1 MTDKNDPVGMKKGLT
16 RYGDDEF
23 ALFLRKSFIK
33 GAGYGDDAL
42 DRPVVGI
49 VDTSSDFNP
58 CHGNADELIAQ
69 VKAGVLA
76 ASGLPMTFPT
86 ISLHESFA
94 YPTSMYLRNL
104 MAMDTEEMLKA
115 LPVDAV
121 VLIGGCDKTVPA
133 QVMGALSA
141 DVPFVQLVTGPMSTG
156 SFRGQRVGAC
166 TDCRR
171 LWADFR
177 AGKLDAGAIAEAN
190 DALVPTVGTCG
201 VMGTA
206 STMALLVEA
215 LGLAPLGSASAPA
228 VSADRRRI
236 AEKTGHLAVD
246 VAKRKA
252 RPAGFLNAAS
262 FENAMRVLLAVGGST
277 NAIIHLT
284 AMAGRLGIG
293 LSLDRLDELSRH
305 TPVIVDLKP
314 SGTGYMEDLHA
325 AGGCVRVLNELKDS
339 LDLDV
344 MTVTGHTLAQELATT
359 ATPDWVQDIVKSA
372 QLPVYAE
379 GGLAV
384 LYGNLA
390 PDGAIIKQAAASE
403 HLLSHTG
410 KAVVFDDMADLANRV
425 DDPDLAVSADD
436 ILVLRHIGP
445 KGAPGMPEA
454 GLIPIPKKLAKA
466 GVKDMVRISDGRMSG
481 TAAGTI
487 VLHVAPEAAVGG
499 PLSMVRTGDLIQLD
513 VDARVLNLLVSDEEL
528 QARRA
533 AQPEPEAVRRRGY
546 DKLFH
551 DHVLQAPDGVDFD
564 FLQADTA
571 GTSGPDK

>member
-1 MTDKNDPVGMKKGLT
+1 MTDKGEPSGMKKGLT

-42 DRPVVGI
+42 DRLVVGI
-49 VDTSSDFNP
+49 VDTGSDFNP
-58 CHGNADELIAQ
+58 CHGNSEELIAQ

-76 ASGLPMTFPT
+76 AGGLPMVFPT

-104 MAMDTEEMLKA
+104 MAMDTEEMLKS

-141 DVPFVQLVTGPMSTG
+141 NVPFVQLVTGPMSTG

-171 LWADFR
+171 LWADYR
-177 AGKLDAGAIAEAN
+177 ADRLDAAAIAEAN

-236 AEKTGHLAVD
+236 AEETGQLAVD
-246 VAKRKA
+246 MAQRKA
-252 RPAGFLNAAS
+252 RPAAYLSKAS

-284 AMAGRLGIG
+284 AMAGRLGIK
-293 LSLDRLDELSRH
+293 LSLDRLDELSRD

-325 AGGCVRVLNELKDS
+325 AGGGVKVLAELADC
-339 LDLDV
+339 LDLGV
-344 MTVTGHTLAQELATT
+344 MTLTGRSLADELAQTVI
-359 ATPDWVQDIVKSA
+359 PDWPQDIVKPASR
-372 QLPVYAE
+372 PVYAE

-390 PDGAIIKQAAASE
+390 PDGAIIKQAAASA

-410 KAVVFDDMADLANRV
+410 RAVVFEDMADLAARI
-425 DDPDLAVSADD
+425 DSPDLDVEEDD
-436 ILVLRHIGP
+436 ILVLRQIGP

-454 GLIPIPKKLAKA
+454 GLIPIPKKLAQA

-499 PLSMVRTGDLIQLD
+499 PLALVQTGDHICLD
-513 VDARVLNLLVSDEEL
+513 VERRTLSLLISDQEL
-528 QARRA
+528 QTRRA
-533 AQPEPEAVRRRGY
+533 GRPEPVAVRRRGY
-546 DKLFH
+546 EKLFH

-564 FLQADTA
+564 FLQADK
-571 GTSGPDK
+571 GEQ

>member
-1 MTDKNDPVGMKKGLT
+1 MTDKGEPSGMKKGLT

-42 DRPVVGI
+42 DRLVVGI
-49 VDTSSDFNP
+49 VDTGSDFNP
-58 CHGNADELIAQ
+58 CHGNSEELIAK

-76 ASGLPMTFPT
+76 AGGLPMVFPT

-104 MAMDTEEMLKA
+104 MAMDTEEMLKS

-171 LWADFR
+171 LWADYR
-177 AGKLDAGAIAEAN
+177 ADRLDAAAIAEAN

-236 AEKTGHLAVD
+236 AEETGQLAVD
-246 VAKRKA
+246 MAQRKA
-252 RPAGFLNAAS
+252 RPAAYLSKAS

-277 NAIIHLT
+277 NAIVHLT
-284 AMAGRLGIG
+284 AMAGRLGIK
-293 LSLDRLDELSRH
+293 LSLDRLDELSRD

-325 AGGCVRVLNELKDS
+325 AGGGVKVLAELADC
-339 LDLDV
+339 LDLGV
-344 MTVTGHTLAQELATT
+344 MTLTGRTLADELAQTVI
-359 ATPDWVQDIVKSA
+359 PDWPQDIVKPASR
-372 QLPVYAE
+372 PVYAE

-390 PDGAIIKQAAASE
+390 PDGAIIKQAAASA

-410 KAVVFDDMADLANRV
+410 RAVVFEDMADLAARI
-425 DDPDLAVSADD
+425 DSPDLDVEEDD
-436 ILVLRHIGP
+436 ILVLRQIGP

-454 GLIPIPKKLAKA
+454 GLIPIPKKLAQA

-499 PLSMVRTGDLIQLD
+499 PLALVQTGDHICLD
-513 VDARVLNLLVSDEEL
+513 VEGRTLSLLISDQEMQTR
-528 QARRA
+528 QAGR
-533 AQPEPEAVRRRGY
+533 PEPVAVRRRGY
-546 DKLFH
+546 EKLFH

-564 FLQADTA
+564 FLQADKA
-571 GTSGPDK
+571 EQ

>member
-1 MTDKNDPVGMKKGLT
+1 MTDKGEPSGMKKGLT

-42 DRPVVGI
+42 DRLVVGI
-49 VDTSSDFNP
+49 VDTGSDFNP
-58 CHGNADELIAQ
+58 CHGNSEELIAQ

-76 ASGLPMTFPT
+76 AGGLPMVFPT

-104 MAMDTEEMLKA
+104 MAMDTEEMLKS

-171 LWADFR
+171 LWADYR
-177 AGKLDAGAIAEAN
+177 ADRLDAAAIAEAN

-236 AEKTGHLAVD
+236 AEETGQLAVD
-246 VAKRKA
+246 MAQRKA
-252 RPAGFLNAAS
+252 RPAAYLSKAS

-277 NAIIHLT
+277 NAIVHLT
-284 AMAGRLGIG
+284 AMAGRLGIK
-293 LSLDRLDELSRH
+293 LSLDRLDELSRD

-325 AGGCVRVLNELKDS
+325 AGGGVRVLAELADC
-339 LDLDV
+339 LDLGV
-344 MTVTGHTLAQELATT
+344 MTLTGRTLADELTQT
-359 ATPDWVQDIVKSA
+359 VIPDWPQDIVKPA
-372 QLPVYAE
+372 RRPVYAE

-410 KAVVFDDMADLANRV
+410 RAVVFKDMADLAARI
-425 DDPDLAVSADD
+425 DSPDLDVEEND
-436 ILVLRHIGP
+436 ILVLRQIGP

-454 GLIPIPKKLAKA
+454 GLIPIPKKLAQA

-499 PLSMVRTGDLIQLD
+499 PLALVQTGDHICLD
-513 VDARVLNLLVSDEEL
+513 VEGRTLSLLISDQEMQNR
-528 QARRA
+528 QAGR
-533 AQPEPEAVRRRGY
+533 PEPVAVRRRGY
-546 DKLFH
+546 EKLFH
-551 DHVLQAPDGVDFD
+551 EHVLQAPDGVDFD
-564 FLQADTA
+564 FLKADKA
-571 GTSGPDK
+571 EQ

>member
-1 MTDKNDPVGMKKGLT
+1 MTDKGEPSGMKKGLT

-42 DRPVVGI
+42 DRLVVGI
-49 VDTSSDFNP
+49 VDTGSDFNP
-58 CHGNADELIAQ
+58 CHGNSEELIAQ

-76 ASGLPMTFPT
+76 AGGLPMVFPT

-104 MAMDTEEMLKA
+104 MAMDTEEMLKS

-171 LWADFR
+171 LWADYR
-177 AGKLDAGAIAEAN
+177 ADRLDAAAIAEAN

-236 AEKTGHLAVD
+236 AEETGQLAVD
-246 VAKRKA
+246 MAQRKA
-252 RPAGFLNAAS
+252 RPAAYLSKAS

-284 AMAGRLGIG
+284 AMAGRLGIK
-293 LSLDRLDELSRH
+293 LSLDRLDELSRD

-325 AGGCVRVLNELKDS
+325 AGGGVKVLAELADC
-339 LDLDV
+339 LDLGV
-344 MTVTGHTLAQELATT
+344 MTLTGRTLADELAQTVI
-359 ATPDWVQDIVKSA
+359 PDWPQDIVKPASR
-372 QLPVYAE
+372 PVYAE

-390 PDGAIIKQAAASE
+390 PDGAIIKQAAASA

-410 KAVVFDDMADLANRV
+410 RAVVFEDMADLAARI
-425 DDPDLAVSADD
+425 DSPDLDVEEDD
-436 ILVLRHIGP
+436 ILVLRQIGP

-454 GLIPIPKKLAKA
+454 GLIPIPKKLAQA

-499 PLSMVRTGDLIQLD
+499 PLALVQTGDHICLD
-513 VDARVLNLLVSDEEL
+513 VEGRTLSLLISDQEMQTR
-528 QARRA
+528 QAGR
-533 AQPEPEAVRRRGY
+533 PEPFAVRRRGY
-546 DKLFH
+546 EKLFH

-564 FLQADTA
+564 FLQADKA
-571 GTSGPDK
+571 EQ

>member
-1 MTDKNDPVGMKKGLT
+1 MTDKGEPSGMKKGLT

-42 DRPVVGI
+42 DRLVVGI
-49 VDTSSDFNP
+49 VDTGSDFNP
-58 CHGNADELIAQ
+58 CHGNSEELIAQ

-76 ASGLPMTFPT
+76 AGGLPMVFPT

-104 MAMDTEEMLKA
+104 MAMDTEEMLKS

-171 LWADFR
+171 LWADYR
-177 AGKLDAGAIAEAN
+177 ADRLDAAAIAEAN

-236 AEKTGHLAVD
+236 AEETGQLAVD
-246 VAKRKA
+246 MAQRKA
-252 RPAGFLNAAS
+252 RPAAYLSKAS

-284 AMAGRLGIG
+284 AMAGRLGIK
-293 LSLDRLDELSRH
+293 LSLDRLDELSRD

-325 AGGCVRVLNELKDS
+325 AGGGVKVLAELADC
-339 LDLDV
+339 LDLGV
-344 MTVTGHTLAQELATT
+344 MTLTGRTLADELAQTVI
-359 ATPDWVQDIVKSA
+359 PDWPQDIVKPASR
-372 QLPVYAE
+372 PVYAQ

-390 PDGAIIKQAAASE
+390 PDGAIIKQAAASA

-410 KAVVFDDMADLANRV
+410 RAVVFEDMADLAARI
-425 DDPDLAVSADD
+425 DSPDLDVEEDD
-436 ILVLRHIGP
+436 ILVLRQIGP

-454 GLIPIPKKLAKA
+454 GLIPIPKKLAQA

-499 PLSMVRTGDLIQLD
+499 PLALVQTGDHICLD
-513 VDARVLNLLVSDEEL
+513 VEGRTLSLLISDQEMQTR
-528 QARRA
+528 QAGR
-533 AQPEPEAVRRRGY
+533 PEPVAVRRRGY
-546 DKLFH
+546 EKLFH

-564 FLQADTA
+564 FLQADKA
-571 GTSGPDK
+571 EQ